1 ERINLER
8 ALRRAIE
15 CQEFSLYYQPQIN
28 LMTGEISGLEA
39 LIRWNHPEWG
49 LVAPT
54 RFIPLAEE
62 TGLIVPIGDWVLR
75 TACKQAAEWHK
86 QGLPRVPIAVNL
98 SAKQLVPG
106 LHQKVQAALASS
118 ELEPEYLELELTE
131 HSSMEDP
138 EGTIQLLQKL
148 KTLGVSIS
156 IDDFGTGYSSLNYL
170 KRLPVDKLKIDRS
183 FIKDVTSEPD
193 DLAIAKTVIA
203 LAKRLQLKV
212 IAEGVET
219 EGQLALLMAQG
230 CDEMQGYLFNPPLP
244 VDRCAALLAE
254 QATMPLPSRKPYN
267 RTLLLVD

>member
-1 ERINLER
+1 
-8 ALRRAIE
+8 
-15 CQEFSLYYQPQIN
+15 
-28 LMTGEISGLEA
+28 
-39 LIRWNHPEWG
+39 
-49 LVAPT
+49 
-54 RFIPLAEE
+54 
-62 TGLIVPIGDWVLR
+62 
-75 TACKQAAEWHK
+75 
-86 QGLPRVPIAVNL
+86 
-98 SAKQLVPG
+98 
-106 LHQKVQAALASS
+106 
-118 ELEPEYLELELTE
+118 
-131 HSSMEDP
+131 MEDP

-148 KTLGVSIS
+148 RTLGVSIS

-267 RTLLLVD
+267 RTLLLVDDERNVISSMQRLLYGKGYTLLSTGSAEDAFELLATHEVGVILCDQRMPKLSGTEFYARVRYMYPDVVRMILSGYTDLKSLTDAVNKGSIFKFLEKPWKNDEVLAAVEEAFQHYEHTGSGH